1 MKTKLIMVEGLP
13 GFGKSTTARMIHGIL
28 TERSIETR
36 LVMEGDLDHP
46 ADYEGTACLTEE
58 EFGRLLQAA
67 GPFKEILSQRATQKD
82 NLYLLPYQKLKNE
95 FGDSFPEELY
105 PSLSQHDIY
114 ELPLDLNRKLI
125 TQRWQAF
132 AEETLQTPAVT
143 IFECCFI
150 QNPVTVGMVKHDAPE
165 DQVTDYVLGLE
176 QAIQP
181 LNPLLFY
188 VDQNDLEYAF
198 RKALRERPKDWATGF
213 SDYYTGQGYGK
224 HHSLE
229 GVEGTLKVLEARRK
243 LEYRILD
250 RLALN
255 KLRIDNSLYDQ
266 ETYRTKLI
274 DKLKLH
280 GVNPE

>member
-1 MKTKLIMVEGLP
+1 MNTKLIMVEGLP
-13 GFGKSTTARMIHGIL
+13 GFGKSTTARMIHDIL

-46 ADYEGTACLTEE
+46 ADYEGTACITEE
-58 EFGRLLQAA
+58 ELGRLLQAA
-67 GPFKEILSQRATQKD
+67 GPFKEILSERATQKE

-95 FGDSFPEELY
+95 YGASFPEELY
-105 PSLSQHDIY
+105 HSLSQHDIY

-125 TQRWQAF
+125 TERWQAF
-132 AEETLQTPAVT
+132 AEQALQKAAVT

-150 QNPVTVGMVKHDAPE
+150 QNPMTVGMVKYDAPE
-165 DQVTDYVLGLE
+165 IQVTDYVLGLE
-176 QAIQP
+176 KAIQP

-198 RKALRERPKDWATGF
+198 RKAVRERPKDWATGF
-213 SDYYTGQGYGK
+213 TDYYTGQGYGK
-224 HHSLE
+224 HHRLE
-229 GVEGTLKVLEARRK
+229 GVEGTLQVLEARRK

-255 KLRIDNSLYDQ
+255 KLRIDNSQYDQ
-266 ETYRTKLI
+266 EASRTKLI

-280 GVNPE
+280 GVIPE